1 MSRTL
6 RTAAILVAAG
16 CFAATARAEPS
27 AVFSIRLLLDEAL
40 GPQIMA
46 EKVVPI
52 FTPHPS
58 GH

>member
-6 RTAAILVAAG
+6 RTAAIL
-16 CFAATARAEPS
+16 CFAATARAEPP
-27 AVFSIRLLLDEAL
+27 AVFSIRLLLDETL